1 MQAGLPVPVDYPV
14 LTVITFLPLV
24 GGLILLFM
32 RGERLIR
39 WTSLL
44 ITAAT
49 LILALPLLTD
59 FDKSTHHMQFVEIHP
74 WIAAWGIEYA
84 VGVDGISVLFV
95 VLAALLSVLCVAV
108 SWRAID
114 TRVKNFFLAL
124 LIMETAMIGVFVSLN
139 LFLFYLFWELMLI
152 PMFLLIGVWGGPN
165 RVYAAVKFVLFT
177 LAGSVFMLVGI
188 IVLADAAGGTFDF
201 QALAETRLSP
211 ELQLWLFF
219 AFFAAF
225 AVKVP
230 MFPLH
235 TWLPDAHTEA
245 PTAGS
250 VILAGIL
257 LKMGAYGF
265 IRLSL
270 PLFPDA
276 VRMLL
281 VPMLVLSVAAIIYG
295 AYVTLAQRDVKRL
308 IAYSSVSHMGFVT
321 LGIFTLSRV
330 GVEGGILQMIN
341 HGIVTGA
348 LFLCV
353 GIIYERTHSRE
364 IEDYGGLSRLAP
376 VFSTFFALF
385 CLAAIAMP
393 GTNSFIGEFLI
404 ISAAFR
410 IGAVYGA
417 LAIVGVLLGVTYMGW
432 LFYRMILRPVRPKM
446 EETVFDLGPREVLLL
461 APLVVLVILIGVQ
474 PELVL
479 SYMHTSVEHLLG
491 QIGAVGP

>member
-1 MQAGLPVPVDYPV
+1 MNANLPVLVDYPV

-44 ITAAT
+44 TTVAT

-84 VGVDGISVLFV
+84 VGIDGISVLFV

-114 TRVKNFFLAL
+114 TGVKNFFLAL

-188 IVLADAAGGTFDF
+188 IVLVDAAGGTFDF

-265 IRLSL
+265 HSALS
-270 PLFPDA
+270 A
-276 VRMLL
+276 
-281 VPMLVLSVAAIIYG
+281 
-295 AYVTLAQRDVKRL
+295 
-308 IAYSSVSHMGFVT
+308 SVSGRRPDVA
-321 LGIFTLSRV
+321 RPDV
-330 GVEGGILQMIN
+330 
-341 HGIVTGA
+341 GA
-348 LFLCV
+348 LGCRHHLW
-353 GIIYERTHSRE
+353 
-364 IEDYGGLSRLAP
+364 RLRH
-376 VFSTFFALF
+376 L
-385 CLAAIAMP
+385 
-393 GTNSFIGEFLI
+393 
-404 ISAAFR
+404 
-410 IGAVYGA
+410 
-417 LAIVGVLLGVTYMGW
+417 W
-432 LFYRMILRPVRPKM
+432 
-446 EETVFDLGPREVLLL
+446 PR
-461 APLVVLVILIGVQ
+461 A
-474 PELVL
+474 
-479 SYMHTSVEHLLG
+479 TSNV
-491 QIGAVGP
+491 